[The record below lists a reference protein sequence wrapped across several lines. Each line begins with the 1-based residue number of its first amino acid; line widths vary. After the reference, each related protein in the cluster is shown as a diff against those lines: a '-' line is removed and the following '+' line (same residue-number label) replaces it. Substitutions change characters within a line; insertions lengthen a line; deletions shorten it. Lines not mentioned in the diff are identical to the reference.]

1 MRSKFLKRFS
11 ILCGGAVFLTG
22 CGKKEAGDSSSKCE
36 DATLTS
42 ITSTCSSTVLST
54 TTLTYPATTT
64 LVTSTSTMMN
74 STSVIVTS
82 AGTTTT
88 YTNSSVTNAL
98 FDVYT
103 TCTIIDTDSEVLEY
117 FSKMGNSVRESFDS
131 DELLDKGKSYF
142 IYCVDFLF
150 YDGEIG
156 GIKFNDLTDSAKQ
169 QLLRDISTIDSLICT
184 KYPNYKAD
192 IKEGYGKAYNKASEV
207 IKSGSE
213 NINEFSR
220 DKLGEDNYNKM
231 REYKDLFIDTA
242 FGDWD
247 DFVDIVGKG
256 KQKVKDWYEGL
267 K

>member
-1 MRSKFLKRFS
+1 MRSKFLKSFS

-64 LVTSTSTMMN
+64 LVTSTSTMTTSIIVSA
-74 STSVIVTS
+74 STVSSI
-82 AGTTTT
+82 TTDF
-88 YTNSSVTNAL
+88 S
-98 FDVYT
+98 DVYT
-103 TCTIIDTDSEVLEY
+103 TCTFTDTDSEILCLFE
-117 FSKMGNSVRESFDS
+117 KMGDSVRDSFDS
-131 DELLDKGKSYF
+131 DELLDEGKSYF

-150 YDGEIG
+150 YDGEIC
-156 GIKFNDLTDSAKQ
+156 GIKFDDLTDSAKQ

-231 REYKDLFIDTA
+231 KEYKDLFIDTA